1 MALLVLLLPPLPRP
15 GAAQVTAASPT
26 GSPGLAADP
35 APLVWLLSPD
45 GLRISQQGEGPAA
58 ECPKAD
64 TVVAV
69 LPALSVA
76 WHRPIVPRAPASR
89 LRAALGGV
97 LEDHLLADD
106 EQVHLALAPRHTPGE
121 MGWVAA
127 THKPALQ
134 AQLASLAAAGLVV
147 DRLVPALAPVLGGA
161 ARGGA
166 AADSRWTDTTQGG
179 DSVQP
184 SQQPSGQSGSFPAS
198 AQGQHSPSSKQD
210 SRQDSIFSS
219 LLGASPEG
227 HFFTRSE
234 AAGAS
239 SVWVALADTDHALCL
254 PLAGN
259 LARGVQERWSALGA
273 SWSAT
278 PAAAAVAEQWLG
290 APLAMRSAAEQ
301 ALAAVRSPW
310 NLLQFDL
317 APQHRS
323 SLALGRL
330 ARQFFSPAWA
340 PARWGLAALV
350 VLQLAGLN
358 GMAWQQQ
365 RSLAYKR
372 AALEAVLRSSHPQVR
387 AVLDAPA
394 QMQRETATLRSA
406 AGIPGEDDFE
416 PMLAAAAAAWPDGQ
430 PPAAQLRFEP
440 GRLSLAASGWQAP
453 QISQLRSRLQPTGW
467 AVDNAEGRLV
477 IQRAPAPA
485 GP

>member
-1 MALLVLLLPPLPRP
+1 MALLVLLLPPPRP
-15 GAAQVTAASPT
+15 DSAAPAASA
-26 GSPGLAADP
+26 SDP
-35 APLVWLLSPD
+35 APLAWLLSPD
-45 GLRISQQGEGPAA
+45 GLRISQQGESPAA
-58 ECPKAD
+58 QCPKAD

-76 WHRPIVPRAPASR
+76 WHRPIVPKAPTNR

-97 LEDHLLADD
+97 LEDQLLADD

-127 THKPALQ
+127 MHKPALQ

-147 DRLVPALAPVLGGA
+147 DRLVPALAPVLGGPGSA
-161 ARGGA
+161 GGPG
-166 AADSRWTDTTQGG
+166 DSRWADTG
-179 DSVQP
+179 DSVQ
-184 SQQPSGQSGSFPAS
+184 SS
-198 AQGQHSPSSKQD
+198 GQHSSQSSSFQPSSQGRA

-219 LLGASPEG
+219 MLGASPEG
-227 HFFTRSE
+227 HFFIRVD
-234 AAGAS
+234 AAGANTP
-239 SVWVALADTDHALCL
+239 WVALTDTDHALCL

-278 PAAAAVAEQWLG
+278 PAATAAAEQWLG
-290 APLAMRSAAEQ
+290 APLAMRSTAEQ
-301 ALAAVRSPW
+301 ALAAVRTPW

-330 ARQFFSPAWA
+330 ARQFLSPAWA
-340 PARWGLAALV
+340 PARWGLAALL

-358 GMAWQQQ
+358 LMAWQQQ
-365 RSLAYKR
+365 RSLGDKR
-372 AALEAVLRSSHPQVR
+372 AALEALLRSTHPQVR

-394 QMQRETATLRSA
+394 QMQRETATLRTT

-430 PPAAQLRFEP
+430 PPAAQVRFEP
-440 GRLSLAASGWQAP
+440 GRLSLAAAGWQAP
-453 QISQLRSRLQPTGW
+453 QISQLRSRLQASGW
-467 AVDNAEGRLV
+467 AVDNTEGRLV
-477 IQRAPAPA
+477 IQRAPALA
-485 GP
+485 GQ

>member
-1 MALLVLLLPPLPRP
+1 M
-15 GAAQVTAASPT
+15 
-26 GSPGLAADP
+26 
-35 APLVWLLSPD
+35 
-45 GLRISQQGEGPAA
+45 
-58 ECPKAD
+58 
-64 TVVAV
+64 VAV

-76 WHRPIVPRAPASR
+76 WHRPIVPKAPANR

-97 LEDHLLADD
+97 LEDQLLADD
-106 EQVHLALAPRHTPGE
+106 EQVHLALAPRHTPGA

-127 THKPALQ
+127 MHKPALQ

-147 DRLVPALAPVLGGA
+147 DRLVPALAPVLGESGSGA
-161 ARGGA
+161 AT
-166 AADSRWTDTTQGG
+166 DSRWADTSQGA
-179 DSVQP
+179 DSVQS
-184 SQQPSGQSGSFPAS
+184 SQQHSGQSSSF
-198 AQGQHSPSSKQD
+198 QPSSQGGA
-210 SRQDSIFSS
+210 SRQDSVFSS
-219 LLGASPEG
+219 MLGASPEG
-227 HFFTRSE
+227 HFFMRVD
-234 AAGAS
+234 AAGANTP
-239 SVWVALADTDHALCL
+239 WVALADTDHALCL

-273 SWSAT
+273 AWSAT
-278 PAAAAVAEQWLG
+278 PAAAAAAEQWLG
-290 APLAMRSAAEQ
+290 ATLAMRSTAEQ

-330 ARQFFSPAWA
+330 ARQFLSPAWA

-358 GMAWQQQ
+358 LMAWQQQ
-365 RSLAYKR
+365 RSLGDKR
-372 AALEAVLRSSHPQVR
+372 AALEALLRSTHPQVR

-394 QMQRETATLRSA
+394 QMQRETASLRTA

-430 PPAAQLRFEP
+430 APAAQLRFEP
-440 GRLSLAASGWQAP
+440 GRLSLAAAGWQAP
-453 QISQLRSRLQPTGW
+453 QVSQLRSRLQPTGW

-477 IQRAPAPA
+477 IQRAPTPP